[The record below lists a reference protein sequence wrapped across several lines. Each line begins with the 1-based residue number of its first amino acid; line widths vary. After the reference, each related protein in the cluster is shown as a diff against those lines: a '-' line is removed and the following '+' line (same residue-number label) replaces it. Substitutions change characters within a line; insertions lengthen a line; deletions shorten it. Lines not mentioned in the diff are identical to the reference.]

1 MNLNSAGGQNI
12 VQPGGINYLGM
23 LRGARGSNRSVKQK
37 FALQKLVMD
46 YGQQQRIER
55 DELAH
60 KHRDTENKNK
70 EVYKVAAPLAGA
82 GINFEQNSEHYGL
95 AAARASGHKEG
106 TPEFEA
112 AKLAGAKAH
121 WQHAQLAG
129 LDKGSLGNG
138 IIGANLQKEMYDST
152 KVTKGADKETG
163 TENVTDV
170 EDDNTPPTRTPN
182 QFEEVTPAASGAKA
196 FSAPAAV
203 DGSTPHPDEVSE
215 AFAGGHITMG
225 EAADLSPAHA
235 RIFNPI
241 LKDSPDSDAEI
252 DRAHNGPSKPVFGSP
267 LPSLGEAF
275 KPAPTRTPSPFDAPE
290 HKASRYDVAQAHI
303 AGLITDE
310 EANDHMGDNSFGSGT
325 GNYSMSAEQVHRKA
339 GLNTFGDST
348 RIGEFSAGQEKE

>member
-23 LRGARGSNRSVKQK
+23 LRGAQGSNRAVKNK

-95 AAARASGHKEG
+95 AATRASGAKEG
-106 TPEFEA
+106 TPEFEQ
-112 AKLAGAKAH
+112 AKLAGAKTH

-138 IIGANLQKEMYDST
+138 IIGANLQKEMFDTKKSTEDSGGFISGPAN
-152 KVTKGADKETG
+152 KNPAS
-163 TENVTDV
+163 
-170 EDDNTPPTRTPN
+170 RTPN
-182 QFEEVTPAASGAKA
+182 QFDEVTPAESGAR
-196 FSAPAAV
+196 
-203 DGSTPHPDEVSE
+203 GSTPHPDDVSD
-215 AFAGGHITMG
+215 ALVNGHITFS
-225 EAADLSPAHA
+225 EAADLSPTHA
-235 RIFNPI
+235 RMYAGSGMSEDLPG
-241 LKDSPDSDAEI
+241 EI
-252 DRAHNGPSKPVFGSP
+252 DRAHNGPAKPPVFGSS
-267 LPSLGEAF
+267 LPSLGNAF
-275 KPAPTRTPSPFDAPE
+275 EPSPTRTPSQFDAPE
-290 HKASRYDVAQAHI
+290 YKADRYDVAKAHI
-303 AGLITDE
+303 QGLITDE
-310 EANDHMGDNSFGSGT
+310 EANDHVGDNSFGSGT

-348 RIGEFSAGQEKE
+348 RINEFGAGQEKE